1 MEVGGRSLHDCR
13 RAILTPRS
21 GKLIV
26 RVCVSWRGGIVAL
39 VPESEMSVVVVVGS
53 AVKDEDGVA
62 SRNDREEG
70 ERRED
75 VDE

>member
-39 VPESEMSVVVVVGS
+39 VPEPERVVVVGVGC
-53 AVKDEDGVA
+53 AVKDENGVA
-62 SRNDREEG
+62 SRD
-70 ERRED
+70 D
-75 VDE
+75 